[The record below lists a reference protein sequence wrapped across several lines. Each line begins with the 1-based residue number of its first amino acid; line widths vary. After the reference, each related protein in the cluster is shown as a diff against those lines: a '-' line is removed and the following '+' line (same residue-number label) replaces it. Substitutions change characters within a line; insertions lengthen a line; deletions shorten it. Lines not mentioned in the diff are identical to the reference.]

1 MILRELAKYDP
12 ITIQCHDNPDADSIA
27 AGYALCRYFEACL
40 LFTSEAAGGG
50 EWGDSGGCGAW

>member
-27 AGYALCRYFEACL
+27 AGYALWESACA
-40 LFTSEAAGGG
+40 LFT
-50 EWGDSGGCGAW
+50 GAEIGYKNRICC